1 MRRIAASRARERT
14 EQARQLREIAA
25 LVEEC
30 ADWPQTAPDGVPTFA
45 AEELAAVE
53 IAAAFGLSQPA
64 AMKRVC
70 HAVDSCT
77 RLPAAV
83 EALDSGVLCP
93 IGVLILAEQTAQ
105 LTPEQATQVLDRVL
119 RRAAGKTLS
128 QLRALVRRAVAVVD
142 PKALIEKAQ
151 RSVADRH
158 VSLVP
163 QDDGMAGLWALLP
176 AVDAEHAFQ
185 ALTAL
190 ANRSV
195 SATED
200 GQPDPDAP
208 DVDDDR
214 TLDQRLADTLLDLI
228 LRPTAGRDVDMQ
240 THVTIAVPVDP
251 TTGETGVAE
260 MRGHG
265 PVDADTLADLIARA
279 TDVRLH
285 PVDAETGVAIPHIIK
300 PGNAYTPGARLAR
313 HLRDRDVTC
322 RFPGCRRRA
331 ERCDLDHAVPYPEG
345 ATTAANLSCLC
356 RFHHRV
362 KTHTPWRLDLDPA
375 GVITWTSPTGRRY
388 VTHPWNH
395 LE

>member
-1 MRRIAASRARERT
+1 MERIAASRARERA
-14 EQARQLREIAA
+14 EQAQQLRDIAA
-25 LVEEC
+25 LVDEC
-30 ADWPQTAPDGVPTFA
+30 GDWPQTAPDGVPTFA

-53 IAAAFGLSQPA
+53 IACALGLSQQT
-64 AMKRVC
+64 AMKQVC
-70 HAVDSCT
+70 HAVDTCT
-77 RLPAAV
+77 RLPGAV
-83 EALDSGVLCP
+83 EALARGVLCP

-105 LTPEQATQVLDRVL
+105 LTPEQAAEVLDRVL
-119 RRAAGKTLS
+119 LRAAGKTLG
-128 QLRALVRRAVAVVD
+128 QLRALVRRAVAAVD
-142 PKALIEKAQ
+142 PKALIERAR

-158 VSLVP
+158 VALFP

-176 AVDAEHAFQ
+176 AVDAEHAFH

-195 SATED
+195 SAIQD
-200 GQPDPDAP
+200 GQPDAEDA
-208 DVDDDR
+208 DDR
-214 TLDQRLADTLLDLI
+214 TLDQRRADTLLDLI

-265 PVDADTLADLIARA
+265 PIDADTLADLIARA
-279 TDVRLH
+279 TDVRLYA
-285 PVDAETGVAIPHIIK
+285 VDAETGTAAPHIIK
-300 PGNAYTPGARLAR
+300 PSRAYTPGAALAR

-331 ERCDLDHAVPYPEG
+331 ERCDLDHAIPYPEG
-345 ATTAANLSCLC
+345 PTAADNLSCLC

-362 KTHTPWRLDLDPA
+362 KTHTPWGIDLDPD
-375 GVITWTSPTGRRY
+375 GVVTWTSPTGRRY